1 MEISRAQQDIR
12 LAFQGGFAGQL
23 VSGLIWLTSAA
34 AATWGS
40 PRLGI
45 YVLLGLGF
53 FVFPI
58 TQLVLKVLGQAG
70 ALEKGHPLN
79 QLATQIAFTA
89 PLNIPV
95 ILGATLYRESWF
107 YPAFLIVVGAHYL
120 PFVFLYGQRLFAV
133 LAALMWA
140 AGLMLALYGPHDF
153 FSLGGWLGGLLLLVF
168 AFVLRSAAVKEA
180 TTG

>member
-1 MEISRAQQDIR
+1 MEITQAQKDIR

-45 YVLLGLGF
+45 AILLGLGF

-58 TQLVLKVLGQAG
+58 TQAVLKLLGQAG
-70 ALEKGHPLN
+70 ALPAGHPMN

-95 ILGATLYRESWF
+95 VLGATLYRESWF
-107 YPAFLIVVGAHYL
+107 YPAFLIIIGTHYL

-133 LAALMWA
+133 LAGLMWA
-140 AGLMLALYGPHDF
+140 TGVMLALYGPRDF
-153 FSLGGWLGGLLLLVF
+153 FSLGGWLGGLLLLIF
-168 AFVLRSAAVKEA
+168 AVILRNQALQETRA
-180 TTG
+180 